1 MTNDTNFLTGIV
13 VDKKTADKINN
24 SARLLAKRS
33 FYLEHYKSLFL
44 EHLRDEYN
52 QLRMNFPNVEIIPEA
67 RIKGQQSYSDKVDK
81 VLGESPSKD
90 IYDIFGNRYI
100 IVSVNGSKS
109 EKDIIPIL
117 YQIRDFLAYSFSDK
131 HVIPSRIKD
140 YVEHPKHSTYQSL
153 HITRTHDV
161 PDTNRSFQ
169 SETQL
174 RSYFMHSNAHSGF
187 ASHANSYKERIPG
200 VTPLP
205 NSLEYVF
212 DENGFCIE
220 VKEKPFER
228 AFEDFFGI
236 PYDPK
241 YSLSHR
247 EK

>member
-1 MTNDTNFLTGIV
+1 MPNDTNFLTGII
-13 VDKKTADKINN
+13 VDKKTADRINN

-33 FYLEHYKSLFL
+33 FYVEHYKALFL

-52 QLRMNFPNVEIIPEA
+52 QLRTSFPNVEIVPEA
-67 RIKGQQSYSDKVDK
+67 RIKGQQSYSDKVNKALD
-81 VLGESPSKD
+81 ESPFKD

-100 IVSVNGSKS
+100 IVSVNGSKR

-117 YQIRDFLAYSFSDK
+117 YQMRDFLAYSFSDK

-153 HITRTHDV
+153 HITRIHDV
-161 PDTNRSFQ
+161 LNTNRSFH

-205 NSLEYVF
+205 DSLEYVF
-212 DENGFCIE
+212 DEDGFCVE
-220 VKEKPFER
+220 VREKPFER
-228 AFEDFFGI
+228 AFEDFFGV

-241 YSLSHR
+241 LFPSVK